1 MEQVMLPPLGAVSS
15 ASIDYQAAARPAV
28 PAQIALGT
36 ASSSASLPLPTNLLS
51 GGRID
56 ILSLSGQLQLAQG
69 LSIFAEAVGGYLKI
83 SRREGES
90 LVDYAHR
97 LAEGLKSLTASQ
109 RAVLEQSIAQVVRG
123 ITLRMLTDILN
134 NPLGAEASR
143 LNAYL
148 ETAQSTGRDP
158 AARAVVSSYRQN
170 AAADLVTAPPA
181 ASSPGATDTLQRGVP
196 DRTGSNLVPT
206 AAGTTPDA
214 AGGRSMA
221 LQAQTQG
228 AATLAAENVAEPAVP
243 GSVADQAATARA
255 PVSASRSD
263 GAAQGQ
269 DAAKPPAQPGSLS
282 SLEPMADD
290 ALEALAKA
298 ANAEARG
305 ATKPDATMVA
315 GSGSVGARVAAM
327 AGTGGTAVIYDA
339 TALIRMAQRVPDEA
353 GNRFVQEVLYRTAH
367 AADPAGA
374 EPPLMTDDGPGSLA
388 AASVVA
394 ETEDAL
400 PALLRPDAMRTA
412 AGLDGQQAARASM
425 AGGADTLPPLPTAEA
440 GEAGTRAHN
449 AQVPFEAAAFVAAA
463 PMVAREGLVQA
474 FVAYPPVQPPAKEE
488 ERDVERVSAIDEDGG
503 NRPSQQDAQGDDQGD
518 GQGAEDGDPSD
529 GGDGDGTGGSDAG
542 RADRAEDL
550 YWRMADL
557 A

>member
-1 MEQVMLPPLGAVSS
+1 MLPPLGAVLS
-15 ASIDYQAAARPAV
+15 ASVDYQTAARTAV

-36 ASSSASLPLPTNLLS
+36 ASSNPSLPLPTNLLS

-97 LAEGLKSLTASQ
+97 LAEALKSLTASQ
-109 RAVLEQSIAQVVRG
+109 RAVLEQSLAQLVRG

-148 ETAQSTGRDP
+148 ETAQLTGRDP

-170 AAADLVTAPPA
+170 AAADPATMPATASPSGA
-181 ASSPGATDTLQRGVP
+181 AAAADAGQHGTG
-196 DRTGSNLVPT
+196 RTGNTLAPT
-206 AAGTTPDA
+206 TAGPAPEA
-214 AGGRSMA
+214 AGGRPIA
-221 LQAQTQG
+221 LQAHVQD
-228 AATLAAENVAEPAVP
+228 AAALAAGDASEP
-243 GSVADQAATARA
+243 SVLARAADEAATARA
-255 PVSASRSD
+255 PAGTAPRSD
-263 GAAQGQ
+263 GAAQAQ
-269 DAAKPPAQPGSLS
+269 DAAKPPTQTGSLS

-298 ANAEARG
+298 ANSEARG
-305 ATKPDATMVA
+305 AAKPDATMA
-315 GSGSVGARVAAM
+315 ADPPSGTVGARAAAM
-327 AGTGGTAVIYDA
+327 AGLGGAAVIYDA

-353 GNRFVQEVLYRTAH
+353 GNRFVQEVLYQTAH
-367 AADPAGA
+367 AADPVGA
-374 EPPLMTDDGPGSLA
+374 EAPLAADDGPGSLVA
-388 AASVVA
+388 ALIAA

-400 PALLRPDAMRTA
+400 PAVLRADAMRTA
-412 AGLDGQQAARASM
+412 AGLDGLQAARASM
-425 AGGADTLPPLPTAEA
+425 GGGADDLHPPPPAAA
-440 GEAGTRAHN
+440 GEAGTRSPA
-449 AQVPFEAAAFVAAA
+449 AQLPFEAAAFVAAA
-463 PMVAREGLVQA
+463 PMVAREGLAQA
-474 FVAYPPVQPPAKEE
+474 FVAYPQVQPPPKEE

-503 NRPSQQDAQGDDQGD
+503 NRPSQQDAQGDDQG
-518 GQGAEDGDPSD
+518 AEDDEASGSGEGDAA
-529 GGDGDGTGGSDAG
+529 GGDHDGH
-542 RADRAEDL
+542 ADHAEDL

-557 A
+557 T

>member
-1 MEQVMLPPLGAVSS
+1 MLPPLSAVSS
-15 ASIDYQAAARPAV
+15 ASIDYQATARPV
-28 PAQIALGT
+28 PPAQIALGT
-36 ASSSASLPLPTNLLS
+36 ASSSASLPLPTDLLS

-69 LSIFAEAVGGYLKI
+69 LSVFAEAVGGYLKI

-109 RAVLEQSIAQVVRG
+109 RAVLEQSIAQLVRG

-148 ETAQSTGRDP
+148 ETAQLTGRDP

-181 ASSPGATDTLQRGVP
+181 ASSPGAPSAADTLQRGSP
-196 DRTGSNLVPT
+196 DRTGSNLASA
-206 AAGTTPDA
+206 AAGAAPD

-228 AATLAAENVAEPAVP
+228 AATLAAENVAEPAAL
-243 GSVADQAATARA
+243 GSVADEAATARA
-255 PVSASRSD
+255 AVSASRSD

-269 DAAKPPAQPGSLS
+269 DAAKPLAQPGSLS

-305 ATKPDATMVA
+305 ATKPDATMAA
-315 GSGSVGARVAAM
+315 GSGPVGGRAAAA
-327 AGTGGTAVIYDA
+327 AGSGGSAVIYDA
-339 TALIRMAQRVPDEA
+339 TALIRMAQRVPEEA

-367 AADPAGA
+367 AADPAGT

-388 AASVVA
+388 AAPVVA

-412 AGLDGQQAARASM
+412 AGLDGQQAARASL

-503 NRPSQQDAQGDDQGD
+503 NRPSQQDARGDDQGD
-518 GQGAEDGDPSD
+518 DPGAEDDAPSD
-529 GGDGDGTGGSDAG
+529 GGEGDGTSGGDDG
-542 RADRAEDL
+542 RVDRAEDL

>member
-1 MEQVMLPPLGAVSS
+1 MEQVMLPPLGAVSG
-15 ASIDYQAAARPAV
+15 ASIDYQTAARPAV
-28 PAQIALGT
+28 PAQVALGI
-36 ASSSASLPLPTNLLS
+36 ANSNPLLPLPTNLLS

-56 ILSLSGQLQLAQG
+56 ILSLSGQMQLAQG
-69 LSIFAEAVGGYLKI
+69 LSVFAEAVGGYLKI

-97 LAEGLKSLTASQ
+97 LAEALKSLTASQ
-109 RAVLEQSIAQVVRG
+109 RAVLEQSLAQLVRG

-148 ETAQSTGRDP
+148 ETAQLTGRDP

-181 ASSPGATDTLQRGVP
+181 ASSPGAPAAADTLPRGVP
-196 DRTGSNLVPT
+196 DKTGSNLASS

-214 AGGRSMA
+214 AGSRSMA
-221 LQAQTQG
+221 SQAQTQG
-228 AATLAAENVAEPAVP
+228 AATLAAENAAEPAALANA
-243 GSVADQAATARA
+243 ADEAATARA
-255 PVSASRSD
+255 PGSAPRSD
-263 GAAQGQ
+263 GVARGQ

-290 ALEALAKA
+290 ALEHLSKA
-298 ANAEARG
+298 ASTETRG
-305 ATKPDATMVA
+305 ATKPDSTGAP
-315 GSGSVGARVAAM
+315 GSSTVGARAAAVAGL
-327 AGTGGTAVIYDA
+327 AGAAVIYDA
-339 TALIRMAQRVPDEA
+339 TALIRMAQRVPEEA
-353 GNRFVQEVLYRTAH
+353 GNRFVQEVLYRPAH
-367 AADPAGA
+367 AADPAGTA
-374 EPPLMTDDGPGSLA
+374 PPLATEDGPGSLA
-388 AASVVA
+388 GAPVA
-394 ETEDAL
+394 VEAEDAL
-400 PALLRPDAMRTA
+400 PAVLRTDAMRTT
-412 AGLDGQQAARASM
+412 AGLEGLQATRASM
-425 AGGADTLPPLPTAEA
+425 AAGADTLPPLPTAEA
-440 GEAGTRAHN
+440 GEAGTRSPL
-449 AQVPFEAAAFVAAA
+449 AQTPLEAAAFVAAA

-503 NRPSQQDAQGDDQGD
+503 NRPSQQDAQGDDQG
-518 GQGAEDGDPSD
+518 AEDDEASGSGEGDAA
-529 GGDGDGTGGSDAG
+529 GGDHDGH
-542 RADRAEDL
+542 ADHAENL